1 MQLQHC
7 GRDGQDHVLVI
18 HNAAIDLEGM
28 TMQLHTYSISYK
40 KQAYPTMTTRDILST
55 VYYITYSVISIM
67 YLVHWISRHNLANFL
82 LQVIN
87 LEHFTNSTTASDDTE
102 YSKEHILVLFYRN
115 C

>member
-55 VYYITYSVISIM
+55 ILHTQLLASCTWYIGS
-67 YLVHWISRHNLANFL
+67 L
-82 LQVIN
+82 
-87 LEHFTNSTTASDDTE
+87 DT
-102 YSKEHILVLFYRN
+102 I
-115 C
+115 